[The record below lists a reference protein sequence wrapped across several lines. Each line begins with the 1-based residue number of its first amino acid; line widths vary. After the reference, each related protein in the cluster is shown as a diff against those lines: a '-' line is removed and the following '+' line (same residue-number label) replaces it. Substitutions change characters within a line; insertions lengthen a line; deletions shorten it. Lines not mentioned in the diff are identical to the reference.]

1 MRDFRET
8 LERLLGDFLETF
20 GRPLRDRGRDRDRDR
35 RVTWTA
41 FAILAMFFPS
51 NTLIYGISRDGS
63 KNFNI
68 CTCEHM
74 ILGQLTMGARQTKN
88 VPLGEDMQ

>member
-20 GRPLRDRGRDRDRDR
+20 GRLLRDRGRDRDR

-41 FAILAMFFPS
+41 FAILAMFTNGDRANFQFAVEIAEILFVAGEHS
-51 NTLIYGISRDGS
+51 SFMTWTTL
-63 KNFNI
+63 
-68 CTCEHM
+68 
-74 ILGQLTMGARQTKN
+74 
-88 VPLGEDMQ
+88 VPLLLKRRKR